1 MAMGERV
8 HIPQVEI
15 SWENDYRTVTV
26 DAIQL
31 FYSKLNGRPVAEVI
45 PQAED
50 AIAAYTHMR
59 IQECLDAGKSG

>member
-1 MAMGERV
+1 MAKGERV

-15 SWENDYRTVTV
+15 SWENGCLTVTV

-45 PQAED
+45 SQAED
-50 AIAAYTHMR
+50 AIAAYTHKS
-59 IQECLDAGKSG
+59 IFECLDAGKE

>member
-1 MAMGERV
+1 MAKCERV

-15 SWENDYRTVTV
+15 SWENDYLTVTV

-31 FYSKLNGRPVAEVI
+31 FYSKLNGRHVAEVI
-45 PQAED
+45 TQAED

-59 IQECLDAGKSG
+59 ILECLNAGKPA